1 MYPDWQIRSVDY
13 QYILGYFRCNPR
25 TRARVKA
32 CEMTNDPD
40 HRIIDDILAGDQSL
54 YAGLVNKHKSY
65 AFTIA
70 QKILHNRPE
79 AEEAAQ
85 DAFIKAYHHLAGFNR
100 ESKFSTW
107 LYRIVFN
114 TAISYKR
121 KARQQFQSLETTVI
135 EYSQDADGLLEKTDK
150 KKYLNQA
157 MLKLSESDR
166 TALTLF
172 YLEEFS
178 LEEIAEITG
187 MLANTA
193 KVRIHRARLRLAD
206 ELKNILKQEALT
218 L

>member
-1 MYPDWQIRSVDY
+1 
-13 QYILGYFRCNPR
+13 
-25 TRARVKA
+25 
-32 CEMTNDPD
+32 MTNDPD
-40 HRIIDDILAGDQSL
+40 HVLIDKILAGEQGL
-54 YAGLVNKHKSY
+54 YAVLVNKHKSY

-70 QKILHNRPE
+70 QKILQNRPE
-79 AEEAAQ
+79 AEEASQ
-85 DAFIKAYHHLAGFNR
+85 DAFIKAYHHLKGFNR

-121 KARQQFQSLETTVI
+121 RNRQQFQSIETTMI
-135 EYSQDADGLLEKTDK
+135 EYHQEADGMLEKTDK
-150 KKYLNQA
+150 KKYLYLALARLNEA
-157 MLKLSESDR
+157 DR

-187 MLANTA
+187 MQSNTA
-193 KVRIHRARLRLAD
+193 KVRIHRARQRLAD
-206 ELKNILKQEALT
+206 ELKSILKQEALT

>member
-1 MYPDWQIRSVDY
+1 MRPTAV
-13 QYILGYFRCNPR
+13 
-25 TRARVKA
+25 
-32 CEMTNDPD
+32 MTNDPD
-40 HRIIDDILAGDQSL
+40 HVIIDQLLAGDQSV
-54 YAGLVNKHKSY
+54 YSVLVNKYKSY

-70 QKILHNRPE
+70 QKILQNKPE

-114 TAISYKR
+114 TAISYRR
-121 KARQQFQSLETTVI
+121 KIRHQHQSIESTVI
-135 EYSQDADGLLEKTDK
+135 EYSQDVHGMLEKTDK

-157 MLKLSESDR
+157 LLKLSDADR

-178 LEEIAEITG
+178 LEEIADITG
-187 MLANTA
+187 MQANTA
-193 KVRIHRARLRLAD
+193 KVRIHRARQRLAD
-206 ELKNILKQEALT
+206 ELTIILNQEALT